1 MKLTIEIVDY
11 VKDDGKLQSWT
22 TARIVPADSRE
33 GISTHDKQGQ
43 TEKFARL
50 IDLSKALDG
59 FIDDFYSKID
69 TSTPSQSI
77 NFSGEQGNT

>member
-11 VKDDGKLQSWT
+11 VKDDGKLQPWT

-33 GISTHDKQGQ
+33 GISTHNKQGQ

-50 IDLSKALDG
+50 IDLSKALNG
-59 FIDDFYSKID
+59 FIDDFYSKVN
-69 TSTPSQSI
+69 TSEASQFTNS
-77 NFSGEQGNT
+77 SGGQDNT

>member
-1 MKLTIEIVDY
+1 MKLVIEIGDY
-11 VKDDGKLQSWT
+11 EKDGKIKNWGDI
-22 TARIVPADSRE
+22 RIVPMDRRE
-33 GISTHDKQGQ
+33 GISTHDKPGQ

-50 IDLSKALDG
+50 IDLSKALNG